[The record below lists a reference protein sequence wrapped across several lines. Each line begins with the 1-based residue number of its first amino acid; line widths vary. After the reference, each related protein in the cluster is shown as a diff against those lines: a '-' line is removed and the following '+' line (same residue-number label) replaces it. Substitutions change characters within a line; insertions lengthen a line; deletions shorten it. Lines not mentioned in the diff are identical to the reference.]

1 MKPEPPITVA
11 VRAIFVLPS
20 ITFRRGLGCHAD
32 TVRTP
37 GRRYTPARSPRQR
50 EKPLTLRGGS
60 PISRP
65 SEAQVAELVD
75 AQVSGT
81 CGRKVVEVR
90 VFSWAPWL
98 RREPSYQMESR
109 DVARN
114 ARIAAPF
121 DRRCSGPE
129 A

>member
-1 MKPEPPITVA
+1 MKPEPPKTVA
-11 VRAIFVLPS
+11 VRAIAVSPSLVADACCQLAALPP
-20 ITFRRGLGCHAD
+20 RAPP
-32 TVRTP
+32 P
-37 GRRYTPARSPRQR
+37 GRRYTTGRTPLQP
-50 EKPLTLRGGS
+50 EKPLTLRSVS

-90 VFSWAPWL
+90 VFSWAPSL
-98 RREPSYQMESR
+98 L
-109 DVARN
+109 
-114 ARIAAPF
+114 
-121 DRRCSGPE
+121 DRPRMTAGRT